1 MFTTMK
7 NFSNDE
13 LVDLDMELYYRKQD
27 MKT

>member
-7 NFSNDE
+7 NFANDE

-27 MKT
+27 LKT